1 MSKERTFIMVKPDGV
16 QRGVVGQVISRFQR
30 KGFKLVG
37 LKFVEATQEQMESHY
52 KEHKGKDFFPRIV
65 GNMLKG
71 PVCQM
76 VFEGDFIVATSRKI
90 IGATDP
96 VQAEIGTIRGDFC
109 GAKGKNII
117 HGSDSVESANREIN
131 LWFKPGEIHDFVD
144 HHETWIYENVSKA
157 DVTSQPQEL
166 SKCPN

>member
-1 MSKERTFIMVKPDGV
+1 
-16 QRGVVGQVISRFQR
+16 
-30 KGFKLVG
+30 
-37 LKFVEATQEQMESHY
+37 
-52 KEHKGKDFFPRIV
+52 
-65 GNMLKG
+65 
-71 PVCQM
+71 M

-166 SKCPN
+166 SKCPHLN